1 MMWRALLAVLAG
13 VAAPALAESTPLF
26 EDDTPLRGVLTFEAF
41 DGPATL
47 DLDGRTFPL
56 KLEQR
61 GKSRREH
68 CRFPPLR
75 LNFKRKTLSGTVL
88 EGQNKLK
95 LVTHCS
101 GSDHKRGNL
110 AAEYLIYR
118 MYNQLTEQS
127 FRVRW
132 IDMTY
137 VRNGRPTQTGAFLIE
152 HKRSV
157 AKRLGIQAMKTGRVK
172 RSQLQP
178 DASAR
183 LNLFA
188 YMVGNTD
195 FSLLSGPPGDDCCHN
210 VVPFQSG
217 DEVIPIPYDFDA
229 TGLVNPGYAAPAE
242 QLSIR
247 KVTQRLYRGFCI
259 HDEALAGAKEQLAG
273 KREAL
278 LNMVSAQ
285 PNLPDRKRKQTT
297 RYLTGF
303 FDRLERFNEP
313 CR

>member
-1 MMWRALLAVLAG
+1 MLRVLLALLPALATS
-13 VAAPALAESTPLF
+13 ALAESTPLF
-26 EDDTPLRGVLTFEAF
+26 EAETPLRGVLTFEAF

-47 DLDGRTFPL
+47 DINGQAFSL

-75 LNFKRKTLSGTVL
+75 LNFKRKALKGTVL
-88 EGQNKLK
+88 HGQNKLK

-137 VRNGRPTQTGAFLIE
+137 VRRGRATQTGAFLIE

-157 AKRLGIQAMKTGRVK
+157 AKRLGMKAIKAGRVK
-172 RSQLQP
+172 RSELQP
-178 DASAR
+178 EASAR

-210 VVPFQSG
+210 VVPFRSG
-217 DEVIPIPYDFDA
+217 GEVVPIPYDFDA
-229 TGLVNPGYAAPAE
+229 TGLVNPSYAAPAK

-259 HDEALAGAKEQLAG
+259 HDGALAGAKQQVAEEQDTLLA
-273 KREAL
+273 
-278 LNMVSAQ
+278 MVSAER
-285 PNLPDRKRKQTT
+285 NLPDRKRKQAT
-297 RYLTGF
+297 RYLTAF
-303 FDRLERFNEP
+303 FDTLNEFNEP